1 MGRLFGDILT
11 AALLCESASV
21 ENVTR
26 AMDNHAKVIINYHS
40 EGKDEHSGARVIEP
54 VAYGLTKAGNPV
66 IRAFQPYGDTTTS
79 TPNWKFFRLDRIS
92 YWEETKSKFD
102 RIPDFDMGEL
112 NKDGDR
118 SMSVVIKTWNS
129 TLSNDA
135 AGGANNGPKTRE
147 KVAAARVGKGDTSVD
162 IAKANAETL
171 RNGGIY
177 ADLDNNAK
185 AGNTFSIYTGG
196 DNSTGPKASAYD
208 TEPSRVEGSVEN
220 GDIGRDELERMR
232 QQVYA
237 ADNMQSGHQ
246 YTDDEWAQIERD
258 MDAMNRD
265 PRYQRAKDRRWDRST
280 DTMFKNRK
288 GSANR
293 ELYNMDQEMRRDGD
307 EDYDDWFGND

>member
-11 AALLCESASV
+11 AALLRESASV

-40 EGKDEHSGARVIEP
+40 DGKDEHTGARVIEP
-54 VAYGLTKAGNPV
+54 VTYGLTKAGNPV

-79 TPNWKFFRLDRIS
+79 APNWKFFRLDRIS
-92 YWEETKSKFD
+92 YWEETRSKFD
-102 RIPDFDMGEL
+102 RVPDFDMGQL
-112 NKDGDR
+112 NKNGDN

-129 TLSNDA
+129 TMSDDA
-135 AGGANNGPKTRE
+135 ASGANNGPKTKE
-147 KVAAARVGKGDTSVD
+147 KVAAARAKKGDTSLD
-162 IAKANAETL
+162 IAKSNAETL

-196 DNSTGPKASAYD
+196 DNSTGPRTMSYN
-208 TEPSRVEGSVEN
+208 TEPSRVEGSVDN
-220 GDIGRDELERMR
+220 GDIDRDELERLR
-232 QQVYA
+232 RQVYA
-237 ADNMQSGHQ
+237 SDNMDTGHQ

-258 MDAMNRD
+258 MEAMNAEDPNARRRD
-265 PRYQRAKDRRWDRST
+265 DRWNRSSE
-280 DTMFKNRK
+280 TMFKNRK

-293 ELYNMDQEMRRDGD
+293 ELYDMDQERRGD
-307 EDYDDWFGND
+307 DYDDWFGND

>member
-1 MGRLFGDILT
+1 M
-11 AALLCESASV
+11 
-21 ENVTR
+21 
-26 AMDNHAKVIINYHS
+26 
-40 EGKDEHSGARVIEP
+40 
-54 VAYGLTKAGNPV
+54 
-66 IRAFQPYGDTTTS
+66 
-79 TPNWKFFRLDRIS
+79 
-92 YWEETKSKFD
+92 
-102 RIPDFDMGEL
+102 
-112 NKDGDR
+112 
-118 SMSVVIKTWNS
+118 
-129 TLSNDA
+129 
-135 AGGANNGPKTRE
+135 
-147 KVAAARVGKGDTSVD
+147 
-162 IAKANAETL
+162 
-171 RNGGIY
+171 
-177 ADLDNNAK
+177 
-185 AGNTFSIYTGG
+185 
-196 DNSTGPKASAYD
+196 
-208 TEPSRVEGSVEN
+208 EN